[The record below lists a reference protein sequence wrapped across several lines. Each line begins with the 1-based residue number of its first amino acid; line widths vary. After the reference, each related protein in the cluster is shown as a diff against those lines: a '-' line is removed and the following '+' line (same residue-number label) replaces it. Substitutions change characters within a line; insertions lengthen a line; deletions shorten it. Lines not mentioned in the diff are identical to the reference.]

1 MPRLVISTVGTSLLT
16 QRIDNKKPEETTWF
30 KLLSNHANLK
40 MSETPDD
47 IRAIILELKNRAV
60 DKLAQAKVAD
70 IRRASAELNGIYGLY
85 EEQLNQAQQDFHWL
99 IATDTAQ
106 GQETA
111 NTVQYFLEKAGI
123 NAQVYTPKGL
133 SAANTEGF
141 SNGID
146 DLLEWI
152 DDLIPGYK
160 EQGYKI
166 YFNLVGGFKSLQAY
180 LNTIGMFYADEIIYI
195 FEGQQSDLIK
205 IPRLPITIDY
215 EIINPVQF
223 ALMAAGNFV
232 EMSQLEQVPEALL
245 FKVEDEA
252 SLSNWGRLIWNNCK
266 ERFLTKDLLSFPKIH
281 YEESFKRDYERN
293 NVNAEM
299 KLELQ
304 EKLAIISGTLVK
316 YKGDLSRLDPKLKY
330 RRYEGG
336 KVKHIDHFYVNNDK
350 AWRASCI
357 LQNGELYMRHFGEH
371 DYVNDNP

>member
-1 MPRLVISTVGTSLLT
+1 MPRLVISAVGTSLLT
-16 QRIDNKKPEETTWF
+16 KRIDNKKPEETIWF

-40 MSETPDD
+40 MSETPDE
-47 IRAIILELKNRAV
+47 ILAIIQELKNRAI
-60 DKLAQAKVAD
+60 DKLNQAKIAD
-70 IRRASAELNGIYGLY
+70 IRQASAELNGIYGMY
-85 EEQLNQAQQDFHWL
+85 EEQLNQARQDLHWL

-111 NTVQYFLEKAGI
+111 NTVQYFLEQAGI

-133 SAANTEGF
+133 SAANTDDF
-141 SNGID
+141 SSGID

-152 DDLIPGYK
+152 DNFIPGYK
-160 EQGYKI
+160 KQGYKI

-195 FEGQQSDLIK
+195 FEGLESDLIK

-215 EIINPVQF
+215 EVINPVQF
-223 ALMAAGNFV
+223 ALMAPGYSLNV
-232 EMSQLEQVPEALL
+232 SLLEQVPEALL
-245 FKVEDEA
+245 YKIDDEA
-252 SLSNWGRLIWNNCK
+252 ILSNWGRLIWNNCK
-266 ERFLTKDLLSFPKIH
+266 KLFLTKELLSFPKIH
-281 YEESFKRDYERN
+281 YEDSFKRDYDRN
-293 NVNAEM
+293 NANAEM

-316 YKGDLSRLDPKLKY
+316 NNGDLSRLDPKLRY

-336 KVKHIDHFYVNNDK
+336 RVNHIDHFYVNNDR

-357 LQNGELYMRHFGEH
+357 HKNGELYMRHFGEH